1 MKRRKNIFSEDNI
14 MGVKRDEDFVTEF
27 IFVKLFNRSQAFRDM
42 IQKKFNGKI
51 SQKIEFTGSKN
62 KKDARLGCPDA
73 VGEDG
78 KLYIEIKT
86 KMTTPLTPLE
96 KNCGAKYIKVK
107 GEFKNVDKLTP
118 NQKKGNRK
126 QDRVETW
133 GYIKFLKD
141 PNNKLL
147 YIVCNKDYNLDDP
160 CKGDQVGIMYWTE
173 ILDFLKKSNSEDEL
187 IKVLENCV
195 EGLDSEDEPSILDI
209 TTKLC
214 KISVLL
220 AEKNIVKETGIYKE
234 EFQYILNTPIIWFEL
249 FPDINISG
257 TWLGISLETGNVYLC
272 AEKDAYNLLSKQ
284 VTDIK
289 FGKSKIEKISD
300 NEDSLYLKI
309 FSLVKYKEEEEK
321 EFWEEVIK
329 TFICFLNK
337 IKAMLG

>member
-1 MKRRKNIFSEDNI
+1 

-42 IQKKFNGKI
+42 IKKKFNSNEI

-62 KKDARLGCPDA
+62 KKDAKLGCPDA
-73 VGEDG
+73 VGKG
-78 KLYIEIKT
+78 LYIEIKT
-86 KMTTPLTPLE
+86 KMSTPLTSLE
-96 KNCGAKYIKVK
+96 KNCGAQYIKVN

-126 QDRVETW
+126 QGSVETW
-133 GYIKFLKD
+133 GYINFLKKD
-141 PNNKLL
+141 PDNKLL

-160 CKGDQVGIMYWTE
+160 CKGDQVRIMYWTE

-195 EGLDSEDEPSILDI
+195 EGLDSGDDPSVLDI

-220 AEKNIVKETGIYKE
+220 AEKKIVKETRIYSE
-234 EFQYILNTPIIWFEL
+234 EFQYIINSPTIWFVL
-249 FPDINISG
+249 FPDINISE

-272 AEKDAYNLLSKQ
+272 AEEDAYTLLSKQ
-284 VTDIK
+284 VTNIK
-289 FGKSKIEKISD
+289 FGKRKIENIS
-300 NEDSLYLKI
+300 NNGESLYLKI
-309 FSLVKYKEEEEK
+309 FSLVEYKEEE
-321 EFWEEVIK
+321 FWEEGNVIK
-329 TFICFLNK
+329 TFISFLNR
-337 IKAMLG
+337 IKLMLSKEK